1 MKRLALIV
9 ALVAMTV
16 AAFAQAPPK
25 RNIASV
31 TEDDN
36 KFELFAYDHSDGAR
50 GYYLGLPSDAYI
62 LLGTNVND
70 AIVSMKQIL
79 ALFDA
84 PVGDSRKYV
93 ARTGSSKQLSE
104 KSGNANVLVEKKGQ
118 ARKTQLRI
126 TSKCDGQTGTCT
138 MQKATA
144 KNLLK
149 FLSGYQKRH
158 PDR

>member
-1 MKRLALIV
+1 MS
-9 ALVAMTV
+9 V
-16 AAFAQAPPK
+16 AAFAQTPAK

-31 TEDDN
+31 EEDD
-36 KFELFAYDHSDGAR
+36 KKVELFAYDHADGAR
-50 GYYLGLPSDAYI
+50 GYYLGLPSDSFI

-70 AIVSMKQIL
+70 AVSSMKQIL

-93 ARTGSSKQLSE
+93 SRGGSSKQLSE
-104 KSGNANVLVEKKGQ
+104 ETGTATVKVEKKGQ
-118 ARKTQLRI
+118 SKKTQLRI
-126 TSKCDGQTGTCT
+126 SSQCNGKTGVSTL
-138 MQKATA
+138 QKVSA

-149 FLSGYQKRH
+149 FLTGYQKRH